1 MIGRKNGDGG
11 GRRGETIAVGLERAC
26 NGDGRRIKL
35 NQVNP
40 FQTKE
45 IALNLLATILTQT
58 S

>member
-1 MIGRKNGDGG
+1 MEGGGG
-11 GRRGETIAVGLERAC
+11 GRQMRWGWNGHVIETVE
-26 NGDGRRIKL
+26 RRIKL